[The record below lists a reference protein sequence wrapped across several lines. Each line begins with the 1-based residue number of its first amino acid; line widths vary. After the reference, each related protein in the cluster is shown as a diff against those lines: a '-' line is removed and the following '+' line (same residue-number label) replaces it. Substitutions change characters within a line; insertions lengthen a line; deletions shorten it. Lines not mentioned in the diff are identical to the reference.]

1 MKLIFQTQ
9 ELADI
14 ANRQIARDMGC
25 DESTTYWFD
34 VTEELDGS
42 YSLPCPNNLTKL
54 MDYTIQDDEQLQHS

>member
-25 DESTTYWFD
+25 DENTPYWYE
-34 VTEELDGS
+34 VTEEVDGR
-42 YSLPCPNNLTKL
+42 YSIPCPDNLANLT
-54 MDYTIQDDEQLQHS
+54 DYEIQDDEQL